1 MNSLVKTVT
10 CSYACH
16 RCLLLLFFL
25 FVLFSLDDHDIR
37 VQRLFCRLTVYSLTA
52 ADRRCELF
60 FSLVETNDIFVLHP
74 TIEPA
79 RFDSR

>member
-1 MNSLVKTVT
+1 MKTVT

-16 RCLLLLFFL
+16 RRLLLLFFFFL
-25 FVLFSLDDHDIR
+25 LFSLDDHDIR
-37 VQRLFCRLTVYSLTA
+37 VQRPFLCRLTVYSLTA
-52 ADRRCELF
+52 ADRRRELF